1 MLTSVPAPRR
11 PRFQEP
17 TAAAT
22 PGAGGAPENERAIG
36 ELGGPLGM
44 LLGGEQIAVSGDLG
58 PIGHHH
64 HAAPAIV
71 IGVDGPLRFVAGAS
85 ADGRSG
91 ALSSRHSRAALI
103 APGFHHAVDLAA
115 GRIAVFV
122 LPAAGA
128 PLSSESLHDLR
139 PGPWLELAE
148 AVAKGELP
156 SFDPVVEALAKERIH
171 PRPIDARL
179 RRAIGHLA
187 LSLDDNLAVEDIAG
201 EAGLSPTRLM
211 ALAKGQLG
219 TSLRVYRRWLR
230 AFQVARGYA
239 TGASLTEAALEAGFS
254 SSAHLSAAV
263 RDQFGIRPSQLL
275 TPRARAAMRTAR

>member
-1 MLTSVPAPRR
+1 MPAPRR

-17 TAAAT
+17 TAA
-22 PGAGGAPENERAIG
+22 ERSIG

-58 PIGHHH
+58 SIGHHH
-64 HAAPAIV
+64 HATPAVV
-71 IGVDGPLRFVAGAS
+71 IGVDGPLRFLAGAS
-85 ADGRSG
+85 ADGKSG
-91 ALSSRHSRAALI
+91 APSSRQSRAALI

-115 GRIAVFV
+115 GRIAMFV

-128 PLSSESLHDLR
+128 PLLSDSLHDLR

-148 AVAKGELP
+148 AVAKGQLT
-156 SFDPVVEALAKERIH
+156 SFDPVAEALEKEHLH
-171 PRPIDARL
+171 PRPIDPRL
-179 RRAIGHLA
+179 RRAIGRLA
-187 LSLDDNLAVEDIAG
+187 LSLDDNLPVEEIAG

-219 TSLRVYRRWLR
+219 TSLRGYRRWLR
-230 AFQVARGYA
+230 AFQVARDYA

-254 SSAHLSAAV
+254 SSAHLSTAV
-263 RDQFGIRPSQLL
+263 REHFGIRPSQLL
-275 TPRARAAMRTAR
+275 TPRARAAMRAAR